1 MEFTLIMIKKE
12 ISLNLYDFPKELHH
26 YIQGHTIYD
35 SSCHSNSKV
44 FYSDAGVYIKVDQK
58 GTLQKEAEL
67 TNLFYE
73 KGFGVECLCYL
84 SLEKDY
90 LVTKA
95 AVGEDATHWKGTP
108 EKLCQILASTLLTLH
123 QQSPMSI
130 PVSLNYERYL
140 KSAVTYHSDSYD
152 ELFMIRRYPIK
163 NKEEAWKIIQNY
175 KHHLKADTL
184 IHGDFCLPNIIINDD
199 NFSKLIDFSLS
210 GLGDKHIDL
219 YWAIWS
225 LEYNLKTDQYT
236 DYFLD
241 CYGRENFDENMLK
254 VIAAFEVFG

>member
-1 MEFTLIMIKKE
+1 MIKKE
-12 ISLNLYDFPKELHH
+12 ISLNLYDFPKELHP
-26 YIQGHTIYD
+26 YIQGHILYD
-35 SSCHSNSKV
+35 SSCHSNAKV

-67 TNLFYE
+67 THLFYE
-73 KGFGVECLCYL
+73 KGLGVECLCYI
-84 SLEKDY
+84 SLDKDY

-123 QQSPMSI
+123 HQPLISM
-130 PVSLNYERYL
+130 PVSLSYEQYI
-140 KSAVTYHSDSYD
+140 KSSIAYHSDSYD
-152 ELFMIRRYPIK
+152 ESYILSKYPVH
-163 NKEEAWKIIQNY
+163 NKEEAWKIIQDN
-175 KHHLKADTL
+175 KHHLKVDTL
-184 IHGDFCLPNIIINDD
+184 IHGDFCLPNIIIN
-199 NFSKLIDFSLS
+199 NEKFSTLIDFSQS

-225 LEYNLKTDQYT
+225 LQYNLKTDQYT

-241 CYGRENFDENMLK
+241 CYGRENFDEYMLK